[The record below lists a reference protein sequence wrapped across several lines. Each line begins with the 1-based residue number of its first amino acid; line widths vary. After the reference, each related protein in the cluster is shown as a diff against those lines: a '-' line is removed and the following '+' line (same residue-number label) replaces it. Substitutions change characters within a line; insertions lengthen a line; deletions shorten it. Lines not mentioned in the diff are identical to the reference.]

1 MLGNHLDVFYQLIQY
16 SQTLLDNSEVVVLHE
31 EMPAS
36 VKSEWTKMLETVQK
50 INKKRQSDEKIGE
63 NHAFELLFLHVG
75 LQLFTEPD
83 GAIESL
89 QVSVSLLFELLFLH
103 VGLQLFTE
111 TDSAIES
118 LQVCVFYE
126 SCGKKPCL
134 WGFRQGP
141 TQTVLYSLMRWLEA

>member
-1 MLGNHLDVFYQLIQY
+1 MNACFLMTSLVLSSLGQSRAAVLGNHLDVFYQLIQY
-16 SQTLLDNSEVVVLHE
+16 SQTLLDNSDVVVLHE
-31 EMPAS
+31 EMPNS
-36 VKSEWTKMLETVQK
+36 VKSEWTRMLETVQK

-75 LQLFTEPD
+75 LQLFTETD
-83 GAIESL
+83 G
-89 QVSVSLLFELLFLH
+89 
-103 VGLQLFTE
+103 
-111 TDSAIES
+111 AIES